1 MGLFRV
7 TCSHCHASKQHQ
19 RLFRREYPS
28 SAPVV
33 VGGFLLAILF
43 QSSRKGNAGP
53 IGVARVVGMGTRFL
67 ASVEGLRLLRRL
79 TLILSQGRILHGVY
93 PVFHPTGTQKESW
106 PGFVPW
112 RNLVPGTRQTNMV
125 AQLED
130 ALRLHR
136 FP

>member
-1 MGLFRV
+1 
-7 TCSHCHASKQHQ
+7 
-19 RLFRREYPS
+19 
-28 SAPVV
+28 
-33 VGGFLLAILF
+33 
-43 QSSRKGNAGP
+43 
-53 IGVARVVGMGTRFL
+53 MGTRFL
-67 ASVEGLRLLRRL
+67 ASVEGLRLLKRL

-93 PVFHPTGTQKESW
+93 PVFHPTGTQKQSW